1 MAIVR
6 LNLEW
11 TLQFQA
17 LAGTLRYASLHQGVQ
32 IGAYELLGK
41 QGFTFFKLTSDNLGI
56 KTVYLVSFASSQ
68 NKDSAQM
75 FSLSY
80 FT

>member
-1 MAIVR
+1 MLHGYSA
-6 LNLEW
+6 LESGVNAPVPSPGW
-11 TLQFQA
+11 DIA
-17 LAGTLRYASLHQGVQ
+17 LCQGVQ